1 MSQITITT
9 DSEDLQNR
17 LISFGQAYSAIT
29 DLELEA
35 DTDIDLANE
44 ISGALIDKLLE
55 ETEESAQNPAP
66 EPLKDPAGYV
76 IRSNR
81 TLLAATRTLFSSNAA
96 AIKHIQDNF
105 ARDVHVNYVVAPV
118 YF

>member
-55 ETEESAQNPAP
+55 ETEESAQQSVPEAP
-66 EPLKDPAGYV
+66 KMPIGYAV
-76 IRSNR
+76 VNKISRKLQVSKVFHQEEFGGTYIRSFF
-81 TLLAATRTLFSSNAA
+81 TKEQAKDLEV
-96 AIKHIQDNF
+96 I
-105 ARDVHVNYVVAPV
+105 PV
-118 YF
+118 YS